1 MGRFRIYKEVA
12 VFASVLVSNA
22 LFVFILALPAD
33 DTRVVCLKAA
43 VLSRASP
50 SPEIAFKA
58 FGIDTDRFEWVCAG
72 QSGDFLS
79 VTYRSLAKDY
89 TVTIECS
96 SKNGK
101 DVRVSKVKVD
111 CR

>member
-1 MGRFRIYKEVA
+1 
-12 VFASVLVSNA
+12 VFTFLHFSNA
-22 LFVFILALPAD
+22 LLAFILALPSD
-33 DTRVVCLKAA
+33 DAKVVHLKAA
-43 VLSRASP
+43 VLSRTSP

-58 FGIDTDRFEWVCAG
+58 FGIDADRFEWVCAG
-72 QSGDFLS
+72 QTENWSI

-89 TVTIECS
+89 TVTIVCN

-101 DVRVSKVKVD
+101 DVRVSRVKVN